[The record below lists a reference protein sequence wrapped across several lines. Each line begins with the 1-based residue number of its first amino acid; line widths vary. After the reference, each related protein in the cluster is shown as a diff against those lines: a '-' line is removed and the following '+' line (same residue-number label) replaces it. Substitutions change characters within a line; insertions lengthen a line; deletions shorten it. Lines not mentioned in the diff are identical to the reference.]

1 MACRAFKKVHVTW
14 NVARTN
20 SAPSLVNST
29 LPVWFC
35 RWTFIQSLFV
45 TTMQVFHCCLS
56 NALLGVQWKVAWPAF
71 PPSLC
76 SVLPSDKPRTH
87 SVYSSAIFSHSSR
100 AMQFT
105 LHSTCDSWLTAAG
118 TIFLSSIPACADSF
132 PGLGPPPT
140 LHTFIC
146 QGTNEGVSFTSVSS
160 PCQHWIMHVCSA
172 FPFFFNFCRF
182 LRQLQK

>member
-14 NVARTN
+14 NVARTT

-45 TTMQVFHCCLS
+45 TTMQVFLLLSFKCIAGCPVESCLTS
-56 NALLGVQWKVAWPAF
+56 F
-71 PPSLC
+71 PPILGPLC
-76 SVLPSDKPRTH
+76 AVLPSDKPRTH
-87 SVYSSAIFSHSSR
+87 SVHSSAIFSHSSR

-172 FPFFFNFCRF
+172 FPFFFLFF
-182 LRQLQK
+182 